1 MCLSRILLILL
12 MMLVLALPISASANS
27 SYVAIDA
34 TNGRVLMGEEI
45 HMRLPIASL
54 TKMWTALI
62 AIEESDLD
70 EVVTIS
76 KRATLSEGSS
86 VYLQEGDQVTVETL
100 LYGLL
105 LRSGNDAAYALAEHV
120 GGSEEGF
127 VKLMNDKARVYG
139 LINTTF
145 TNPSGLHN
153 ENHLSSA
160 YDTARML
167 QIAMKNPTFR
177 KISSTIIYKGKAT
190 WQNKHKLLSQKVGA
204 VAGKTGFTKVAGRT
218 LATYFERGDKK
229 FVVVTINTSNDWQ
242 LHKSI
247 ADTIDNNYDM
257 EEIAKK
263 GMYEVP
269 HGKLKLAKPI
279 RLLLSEKEEEE
290 LQHILQMQRS
300 NKQAIWHI
308 VLDNRVIYST
318 PVEIQ

>member
-1 MCLSRILLILL
+1 MDLARVLLILFMVFL
-12 MMLVLALPISASANS
+12 LPISASANS

-34 TNGRVLMGEEI
+34 TTGRVLMGEEI

-62 AIEESDLD
+62 AIEESNLD
-70 EVVTIS
+70 DIVTIS

-86 VYLQEGDQVTVETL
+86 IYLEEGEEVTVETL

-127 VKLMNDKARVYG
+127 VKLMNDKARIYG
-139 LINTTF
+139 LTNTTF

-177 KISSTIIYKGKAT
+177 KISSTIIYKGKTT
-190 WQNKHKLLSQKVGA
+190 WQNKHKLLSQDVGA
-204 VAGKTGFTKVAGRT
+204 VAGKTGYTKVAGRT
-218 LATYFERGDKK
+218 LATYFERNEKK
-229 FVVVTINTSNDWQ
+229 FVVVTINTANDWQ

-247 ADTIDNNYDM
+247 ADSIDDNYKV

-263 GMYEVP
+263 GSYEVP
-269 HGKLKLAKPI
+269 HAKILLAEPI
-279 RLLLSEKEEEE
+279 QILLSQNEEER
-290 LQHILQMQRS
+290 LQHVLQLTRS
-300 NKQAIWHI
+300 KKQGVWHI
-308 VLDNRVIYST
+308 MLDDRVIYST
-318 PVEIQ
+318 PVKVK